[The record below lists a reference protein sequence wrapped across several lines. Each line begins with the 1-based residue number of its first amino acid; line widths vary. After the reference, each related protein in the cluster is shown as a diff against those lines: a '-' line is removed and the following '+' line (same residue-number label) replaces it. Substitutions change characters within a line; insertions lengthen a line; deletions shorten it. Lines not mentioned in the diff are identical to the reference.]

1 MIQVWTSLDMT
12 GQVWTSLNKSE
23 QVWTSLDKSLYMNSI
38 LYLLN
43 KFTFLCNK
51 SSANCNPTA
60 FMSVFCKADVIY
72 MCMSKK
78 RSIAPP
84 CSACS
89 ISNCESK
96 LTNHSKD
103 LWSRLIQKKST
114 WKNDHNCIAEPQL
127 RWQFEN
133 WSPSFLELFK
143 NEGLLALFYTI
154 KNHLT
159 SSRGYKNCFLAWLY
173 KYQS

>member
-1 MIQVWTSLDMT
+1 MAKKINFSTRKKFKTTKNPVFFSVRKLHFCFKLFFWCKNWFFLPFFKLQIMLHFWNYTFFLRALWMMKKDS
-12 GQVWTSLNKSE
+12 
-23 QVWTSLDKSLYMNSI
+23 Y
-38 LYLLN
+38 

-114 WKNDHNCIAEPQL
+114 
-127 RWQFEN
+127 
-133 WSPSFLELFK
+133 
-143 NEGLLALFYTI
+143 
-154 KNHLT
+154 
-159 SSRGYKNCFLAWLY
+159 
-173 KYQS
+173 